1 MKIEIGKMY
10 QNKNKRNS
18 FVIVAKHI
26 DNNIEY
32 QFEDGIGNITTD
44 TISES
49 EFIENYTPQRNRN
62 FILCFTYNT
71 KKGGVMTG
79 QKTFQ
84 TYDSSYLSYAQANK
98 IIKAKYKDIK
108 SDIIVTNIIELN
120 DNDYIDFI
128 S

>member
-1 MKIEIGKMY
+1 MKIEIGGMY

-26 DNNIEY
+26 DNSVEY
-32 QFEDGIGNITTD
+32 KFVDGFGNVTTD

-62 FILCFTYNT
+62 FILCFTYTT

-79 QKTFQ
+79 HKTFQ
-84 TYDSSYLSYAQANK
+84 TYDSSYLSYAKANK

-108 SDIIVTNIIELN
+108 GDIIVTNIIELN